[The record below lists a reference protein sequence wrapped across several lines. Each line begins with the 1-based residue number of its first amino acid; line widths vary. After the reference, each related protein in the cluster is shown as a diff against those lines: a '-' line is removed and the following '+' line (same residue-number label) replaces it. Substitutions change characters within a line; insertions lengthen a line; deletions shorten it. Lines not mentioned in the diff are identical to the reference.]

1 MPRANLKTA
10 AQQRAASKVATRVAK
25 GSKSKTTSTG
35 DSSPVVA
42 LPTPS
47 SVTPTSTTSRP
58 ITTASK
64 PITTATNGAVVVPGL
79 SAITPEQVSGMLPQ
93 FNEAQYQISDPLAPS
108 ENLPQVT
115 ETQFNKSEAVYQGTI
130 RALKLTGMAFDVAD
144 QKFTVIGKRAKAFGS
159 GVKAATAVERV
170 KGDYLDYQS
179 QLETTAQK
187 SVTLDTAQSQTVND
201 RAVSVHSQSQM
212 DERLKQAESDA
223 EMARQKTA
231 EKQNKLAEFKKSL
244 GEYLVTR

>member
-10 AQQRAASKVATRVAK
+10 AQQRAAAKVASRVAK
-25 GSKSKTTSTG
+25 GSKPKTTSTG

-47 SVTPTSTTSRP
+47 SVTSTSTT
-58 ITTASK
+58 SK

-79 SAITPEQVSGMLPQ
+79 SAITPEQVAGMLPQ

-115 ETQFNKSEAVYQGTI
+115 ETQFNKSESIYQGTI
-130 RALKLTGMAFDVAD
+130 RALKLTGLAFDVAD
-144 QKFTVIGKRAKAFGS
+144 QKFTVVAKRGKAFSS
-159 GVKAATAVERV
+159 GVKAATVLERV

-187 SVTLDTAQSQTVND
+187 FVTLDVAQSQTVND
-201 RAVSVHSQSQM
+201 RAVAVHSQSQM
-212 DERLKQAESDA
+212 DEKLKQAESDA
-223 EMARQKTA
+223 EMARLRSF
-231 EKQNKLAEFKKSL
+231 EKQDKLLEFKKSL
-244 GEYLVTR
+244 GQHLVTR